1 MGTQPLVLVA
11 DDEPRITKLVS
22 IALTEEGF
30 RVVTATGGEDA
41 LAKAE
46 EVRPDIV
53 LLDIVMPDLDG
64 IEVMRQLREQRPVP
78 VILLTAKGAT
88 ADKAKG
94 LDLGADD
101 YIAKPFHPDE
111 LAARVRAVIRRSS
124 GVEPGAGVL
133 AFDDIEIDL
142 ERRMVRRNGE
152 LVQLSR
158 TEWLLLQHLATHP
171 GKVVLHTELLT
182 KVWGPEYRDD
192 LQYLRVWISRV
203 RRKLGA
209 KPGEPGRIK
218 TFQGIGYLLDVEPGG
233 GSITGDG
240 TTSDR
245 RHRHRRDRDRR
256 PRQRPSADLATVRPR
271 VRPTLNR
278 HSTARRPTGRLVRRV
293 WAPHRRWASRLIGGL
308 LGWEVHLM
316 TYDEKTV
323 VHRDDYVDGG
333 TAVTS
338 RTVEARPSGGTIAG
352 RIVILL
358 FGIVQVLILLRI
370 VFLLLDAREANDLV
384 AWILNASQI
393 FVAPFEGMLGTNAVT
408 SGGSVLDVAAILAL
422 IGWSLL
428 EVLIL
433 AAVGVFRREP
443 AAA

>member
-22 IALTEEGF
+22 IALSEEGF

-46 EVRPDIV
+46 EIRPDIV

-64 IEVMRQLREQRPVP
+64 IEVMRQLREARPVP

-101 YIAKPFHPDE
+101 YVAKPFHPDE
-111 LAARVRAVIRRSS
+111 LAARVRAVIRRASGTTPGS
-124 GVEPGAGVL
+124 GVVAFDDIEIDLERRMVTRDGQLVQLSRTEWLLLQHLAANAGKVVLHTELLTKVWGPEYRDDLQYLRVWISRVRRKLGAEPGAGVL

-218 TFQGIGYLLDVEPGG
+218 TFQGIGYLLDVEPA
-233 GSITGDG
+233 SAGDTNAG
-240 TTSDR
+240 V
-245 RHRHRRDRDRR
+245 
-256 PRQRPSADLATVRPR
+256 ATEHVAN
-271 VRPTLNR
+271 PTL
-278 HSTARRPTGRLVRRV
+278 
-293 WAPHRRWASRLIGGL
+293 IG
-308 LGWEVHLM
+308 
-316 TYDEKTV
+316 
-323 VHRDDYVDGG
+323 
-333 TAVTS
+333 
-338 RTVEARPSGGTIAG
+338 
-352 RIVILL
+352 
-358 FGIVQVLILLRI
+358 
-370 VFLLLDAREANDLV
+370 
-384 AWILNASQI
+384 
-393 FVAPFEGMLGTNAVT
+393 
-408 SGGSVLDVAAILAL
+408 
-422 IGWSLL
+422 
-428 EVLIL
+428 
-433 AAVGVFRREP
+433 
-443 AAA
+443 